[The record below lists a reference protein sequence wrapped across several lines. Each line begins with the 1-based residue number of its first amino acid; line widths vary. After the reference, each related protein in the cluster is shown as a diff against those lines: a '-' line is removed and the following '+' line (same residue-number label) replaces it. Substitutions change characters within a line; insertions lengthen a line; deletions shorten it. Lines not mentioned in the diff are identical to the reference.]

1 MIVVSWLRPRD
12 RPTDRQ
18 TMSVVELFWT
28 AKKDDKYKDDG
39 DNNMMM
45 KQKT

>member
-1 MIVVSWLRPRD
+1 MLPGLWLLVGSKA
-12 RPTDRQ
+12 DRQ
-18 TMSVVELFWT
+18 TMSVIELSWT